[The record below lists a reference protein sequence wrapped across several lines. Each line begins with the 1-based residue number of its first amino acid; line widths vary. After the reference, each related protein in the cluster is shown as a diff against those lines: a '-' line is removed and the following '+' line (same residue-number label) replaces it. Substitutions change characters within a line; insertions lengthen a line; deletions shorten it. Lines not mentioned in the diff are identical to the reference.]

1 MEKVILKSSTPID
14 YVMPFVDCSVK
25 IVESFRDKRIRL
37 INNKHDYIDSLN
49 LGMEMAD
56 GKYIAR
62 MDADDIMHPDRLLVQ
77 FNLMEKES
85 DIDICS
91 TWCTLFNNQSKRTA
105 IYKRAFGYIK
115 NPLIT
120 LLDSNIFTHPSMM
133 FRTGF
138 IRKHHLRYERYP
150 YAEDYKINVEAAI
163 KGAKFYIEPQ
173 SLLLYRCHAEQ
184 VSVKKK
190 AEQDL
195 TAIRIKEEIMN
206 YILPKIPK
214 ELQDLY
220 SCLRVIENMRYVKP
234 NYKFNQLYKILK
246 YNSVRI

>member
-190 AEQDL
+190 QS
-195 TAIRIKEEIMN
+195 RI
-206 YILPKIPK
+206 
-214 ELQDLY
+214 
-220 SCLRVIENMRYVKP
+220 
-234 NYKFNQLYKILK
+234 
-246 YNSVRI
+246 